1 LRPKTIDARD
11 INTPPSP
18 TTGSQDTQQNE
29 QDDNMS
35 DNGRF
40 GASDDS
46 ELAQWEVLR
55 IEADEGDNYIDPFY
69 GGEDDD
75 ASVLNDNNNAPA
87 ISLQI
92 SSASCWKTFEHT
104 RTMHNSILSHLPTI
118 SDPVSS

>member
-11 INTPPSP
+11 INTRPSLP

-29 QDDNMS
+29 QDDNVRQWS
-35 DNGRF
+35 SF

-46 ELAQWEVLR
+46 ELAWEVLER

-75 ASVLNDNNNAPA
+75 ASV
-87 ISLQI
+87 
-92 SSASCWKTFEHT
+92 
-104 RTMHNSILSHLPTI
+104 
-118 SDPVSS
+118 